1 MSRALRGAGDPG
13 IMARY
18 ASMGR
23 CRELSVMSIR
33 ATFLARFRPDS
44 RRIAACLLII
54 TIALPAQA
62 QLVVESARPPAR
74 IGYSVVN
81 SFPHDRGAFTQGLI
95 YRDGFLYESTGLN
108 GRSSLRKVEL
118 ATGKVLQQVDVDPA
132 HFAEGLTDWK
142 NRLVQITWQTQTGF
156 VYDLETFKLEKT
168 FAFPGE
174 GWGLAHDGKHLIL
187 SDGSATLRF
196 LDPKTYAEVR
206 RVEVRYEGKP
216 LAQLNELEMV
226 GDELF
231 ANVWGTNFLVVI
243 DPASGRVTGQVDL
256 AGLLPEA
263 DRKPPIDVLNGIA
276 WDAAGKRLFVTGKL
290 WPKVFELRLD
300 RPKR

>member
-1 MSRALRGAGDPG
+1 MKPIRPARSFRARQTLWAVLFTLVMLA
-13 IMARY
+13 MA
-18 ASMGR
+18 AP
-23 CRELSVMSIR
+23 
-33 ATFLARFRPDS
+33 AT
-44 RRIAACLLII
+44 
-54 TIALPAQA
+54 A
-62 QLVVESARPPAR
+62 QLMMESARPPAR
-74 IGYSVVN
+74 IDYTVV
-81 SFPHDRGAFTQGLI
+81 STFPHDRGAFTQGLV

-118 ATGKVLQQVDVDPA
+118 ATGKVLQQVDVDA
-132 HFAEGLTDWK
+132 KHFAEGLTDW
-142 NRLVQITWQTQTGF
+142 NGRLIQITWQTQTGF
-156 VYDLETFKLEKT
+156 VYDLKTFKLEKT
-168 FAFPGE
+168 FTFPGE

-187 SDGSATLRF
+187 SDGTATLRF

-206 RVEVRYEGKP
+206 RVDVTYAGKP

-226 GDELF
+226 DGELF

-276 WDAAGKRLFVTGKL
+276 WDAKGKRLFVTGKL
-290 WPKVFELRLD
+290 WPKLFELRLD
-300 RPKR
+300 RAGAK